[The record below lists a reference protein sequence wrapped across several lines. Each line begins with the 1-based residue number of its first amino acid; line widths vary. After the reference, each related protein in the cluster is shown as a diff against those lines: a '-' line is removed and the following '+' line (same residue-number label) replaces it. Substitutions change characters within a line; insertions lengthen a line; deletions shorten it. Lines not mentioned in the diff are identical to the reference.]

1 MALLRSSAIVGPC
14 DGSDLTCFKMDLPN
28 DEVKILVFSVL
39 RIAPL
44 GVACFVNSSKRN
56 SASAKGVTA
65 FVSST

>member
-44 GVACFVNSSKRN
+44 GVACFVNSSK
-56 SASAKGVTA
+56 SIVTCPTNKWRRRA
-65 FVSST
+65 RH